1 MLLELDLVQ
10 TLTLG
15 CLSLLLGMGLVR
27 LLPILA
33 RYNLPPPVIGGLVV
47 AAVSWFLHA
56 GELAT
61 LSFDTSLQGP
71 MMTAFFTAI
80 GFGASVDLLRRGGTQ
95 MLLFLA
101 LAALLGLLQSAA
113 GVLVAVGFGQAPILG
128 VLMGTATMA
137 GGPATGLAFAP
148 LFEQAGVAGAEGLA
162 IASAMAGIVL
172 GGLLGGPLATRLM
185 QRHGLQG
192 GVAGVS
198 QAAAASANP
207 VDEEEGSL
215 RNTVHA
221 LTTLLLA
228 MWLGQGLG
236 AWWSSA
242 GVTLPGYVGAM
253 LVGALWRNLSD
264 ATGWVRPPMPALSR
278 IGTLCLT
285 LFLAVALMN
294 LKLWELAALALPLL
308 VNLVMQAIMVWL
320 FAGWVLFRLVGRDY
334 DAAVMCGG
342 FSGFM
347 LGTTANAMAVMRTL
361 EDRYGL
367 APRAF
372 LVVPVV
378 GAFFIDF
385 TNALTITAFLNLLD

>member
-1 MLLELDLVQ
+1 MLELDLVQ
-10 TLTLG
+10 TLAVA
-15 CLSLLLGMGLVR
+15 CLSLLLGSGLVR
-27 LLPILA
+27 RLPLLG

-47 AAVSWFLHA
+47 AALSWVLHDS
-56 GELAT
+56 ELAT
-61 LSFDTSLQGP
+61 LRFDTSLQGP

-80 GFGASVDLLRRGGTQ
+80 GFGASLDLLRRGGSQ

-101 LAALLGLLQSAA
+101 LAALLAVLQSAL
-113 GVLVAVGFGQAPILG
+113 GVLVAIGFGQAPILG

-148 LFEQAGVAGAEGLA
+148 LFQEAGVAGAEGLA
-162 IASAMAGIVL
+162 VASAMAGIVL

-185 QRHGLQG
+185 QRHGLRG
-192 GVAGVS
+192 GTVGVSAAVTGVA
-198 QAAAASANP
+198 AP
-207 VDEEEGSL
+207 VDEQEGRL
-215 RNTVHA
+215 RGTIHA

-228 MWLGQGLG
+228 MWLGQGL
-236 AWWSSA
+236 SA
-242 GVTLPGYVGAM
+242 LWTSVGVTLPGYVGAM
-253 LVGALWRNLSD
+253 LIGALWRNLSD
-264 ATGWVRPPMPALSR
+264 AAGWVRPPMVDISR

-294 LKLWELAALALPLL
+294 LKLWELASLALPLV
-308 VNLVMQAIMVWL
+308 VNLVVQALMVWL
-320 FAGWVLFRLVGRDY
+320 FAGWVLFRLIGRDY

-361 EDRYGL
+361 EDRYGA

-385 TNALTITAFLNLLD
+385 TNALTITAYLNLLD

>member
-1 MLLELDLVQ
+1 MLELNLVQ
-10 TLTLG
+10 TLAVA
-15 CLSLLLGMGLVR
+15 CLSLLLGLGLVR
-27 LLPILA
+27 RVTLLA

-47 AAVSWFLHA
+47 AAISWALHA
-56 GELAT
+56 GGLAT
-61 LSFDTSLQGP
+61 LRFDTSLQGP

-80 GFGASVDLLRRGGTQ
+80 GFGASLDLLRRGGSQ

-101 LAALLGLLQSAA
+101 LAALLAVLQSAA

-148 LFEQAGVAGAEGLA
+148 LFEEAGVAGAEGLA

-185 QRHGLQG
+185 QRHGLRG
-192 GVAGVS
+192 GTVGASEAVTGVA
-198 QAAAASANP
+198 AP
-207 VDEEEGSL
+207 VDEQEGRL
-215 RNTVHA
+215 RVTMHA

-228 MWLGQGLG
+228 MWLGQGL
-236 AWWSSA
+236 SA
-242 GVTLPGYVGAM
+242 LWTSVGVTLPGYVGAM

-264 ATGWVRPPMPALSR
+264 ATGWVRPPMVDISR

-294 LKLWELAALALPLL
+294 LKLWELAALALPLV
-308 VNLVMQAIMVWL
+308 VNLLVQALMVWL

-361 EDRYGL
+361 EDRYGA

>member
-1 MLLELDLVQ
+1 MLDLGLTG
-10 TLTLG
+10 TLALA
-15 CLSLLLGMGLVR
+15 CLSLWVGIGLLRR
-27 LLPILA
+27 LPLLA

-47 AAVSWFLHA
+47 AAVGWVLHA

-61 LSFDTSLQGP
+61 LRFDTSLQGP
-71 MMTAFFTAI
+71 LMTAFFTAI
-80 GFGASVDLLRRGGTQ
+80 GFGASLDLLRRGGSQ
-95 MLLFLA
+95 MLLFLG
-101 LAALLGLLQSAA
+101 LAALLAVLQSAV
-113 GVLVAVGFGQAPILG
+113 GMLVAVGFGQSPILG

-148 LFEQAGVAGAEGLA
+148 LFEEAGVAGAEGLA

-172 GGLLGGPLATRLM
+172 GGVLGGPLATRLM
-185 QRHGLQG
+185 QRHQLRG
-192 GVAGVS
+192 
-198 QAAAASANP
+198 QAAGASETVTDGAAP
-207 VDEEEGSL
+207 VDEQEHGL
-215 RNTVHA
+215 RGTVHA
-221 LTTLLLA
+221 LTSLLLA
-228 MWLGQGLG
+228 MWLGQGLS
-236 AWWSSA
+236 ALWTSA

-264 ATGWVRPPMPALSR
+264 AAGWLAPPVESISR
-278 IGTLCLT
+278 IGTVCLT

-294 LKLWELAALALPLL
+294 LRLWELASLALPLM
-308 VNLVMQAIMVWL
+308 VNLVVQALMVWL

-347 LGTTANAMAVMRTL
+347 LGTTANAMAVMKTL
-361 EDRYGL
+361 EDRYGA

>member
-1 MLLELDLVQ
+1 MLELNLVQ
-10 TLTLG
+10 TLAVA
-15 CLSLLLGMGLVR
+15 CLSLLLGSGLVR
-27 LLPILA
+27 RVTLLA

-47 AAVSWFLHA
+47 AAISWALHA
-56 GELAT
+56 GGLAT
-61 LSFDTSLQGP
+61 LRFDTSLQGP

-80 GFGASVDLLRRGGTQ
+80 GFGASLDLLRRGGSQ

-101 LAALLGLLQSAA
+101 LAALLAVLQSAA

-148 LFEQAGVAGAEGLA
+148 LFEEAGVVGAEGLA

-185 QRHGLQG
+185 QRHGLRG
-192 GVAGVS
+192 PAVGASGTLAEVA
-198 QAAAASANP
+198 AP
-207 VDEEEGSL
+207 VDEQAGGL
-215 RNTVHA
+215 RVTIHA

-236 AWWSSA
+236 ALWTSV

-253 LVGALWRNLSD
+253 LMGALWRNLSD
-264 ATGWVRPPMPALSR
+264 ATGWVRPPMVDISR

-294 LKLWELAALALPLL
+294 LKLWELAALALPLV
-308 VNLVMQAIMVWL
+308 VNLLVQALMVWL

-361 EDRYGL
+361 EDRYGV

-385 TNALTITAFLNLLD
+385 TNALTITAYLNLLD

>member
-1 MLLELDLVQ
+1 
-10 TLTLG
+10 
-15 CLSLLLGMGLVR
+15 
-27 LLPILA
+27 
-33 RYNLPPPVIGGLVV
+33 
-47 AAVSWFLHA
+47 
-56 GELAT
+56 
-61 LSFDTSLQGP
+61 
-71 MMTAFFTAI
+71 
-80 GFGASVDLLRRGGTQ
+80 
-95 MLLFLA
+95 
-101 LAALLGLLQSAA
+101 
-113 GVLVAVGFGQAPILG
+113 
-128 VLMGTATMA
+128 
-137 GGPATGLAFAP
+137 
-148 LFEQAGVAGAEGLA
+148 VAGAEGLA

-192 GVAGVS
+192 GVVGVS

-207 VDEEEGSL
+207 VNGEEGSL
-215 RNTVHA
+215 RNTLHA

-285 LFLAVALMN
+285 LFLSVALMN

-308 VNLVMQAIMVWL
+308 VNLVVQAVMVWL